1 MKIIEIMGSLQL
13 PLTNE
18 EAELYEKFD
27 AGSLNREDLTE
38 RENFVAS
45 NLVNKRVLT
54 RKNTDGQITYSR
66 SKYN

>member
-1 MKIIEIMGSLQL
+1 MGSLQL

-18 EAELYEKFD
+18 EAELYDKFD
-27 AGSLNREDLTE
+27 SNTMVNREDLTE

-45 NLVNKRVLT
+45 NLVNKSVLT